1 MSGATESWT
10 ECHRSYPSD
19 EWTLSL
25 HLRGSAALDVDAT
38 AKEDKTYAIELTAAS
53 GDPLTPLPVGTFY
66 WQTKVTN
73 IADSTIKKFIDS
85 GSIQVLADLSN
96 PALETFDGRSK
107 AQIMVEAIDAVMT
120 KKATRDQQ
128 SFTIGQRTL
137 QRMTPE
143 ALIHWRQY
151 YAAIVSAE
159 RTQKRIEEG
168 GSPFET
174 IYVEFTSE

>member
-10 ECHRSYPSD
+10 ERHHLYPSD

-25 HLRGSAALDVDAT
+25 HLRGGSALDVDAT
-38 AKEDKTYAIELTAAS
+38 ANEDKSYALTLTAVNNDD
-53 GDPLTPLPVGTFY
+53 DPLVVGTFY
-66 WQTKVTN
+66 WQIKVTN
-73 IADSTIKKFIDS
+73 IADTDIKKFIDS
-85 GSIQVLADLSN
+85 GSIQVLADLSSTD
-96 PALETFDGRSK
+96 LETFDGRTK
-107 AQIMVEAIDAVMT
+107 AQIMVEAIDAMLA

-143 ALIHWRQY
+143 QLLKWRTY
-151 YAAIVSAE
+151 YADIVSAE
-159 RTQKRIEEG
+159 RTQQRIANG

-174 IYVEFTSE
+174 IYTEFVSE